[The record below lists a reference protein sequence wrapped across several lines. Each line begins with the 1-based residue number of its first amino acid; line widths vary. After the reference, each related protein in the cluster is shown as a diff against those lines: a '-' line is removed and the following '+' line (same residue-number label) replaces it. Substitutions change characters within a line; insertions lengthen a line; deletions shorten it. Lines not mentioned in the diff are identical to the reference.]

1 MGAIQ
6 ARKCTR
12 TLILV
17 ATVSAILVGVACSPK
32 KPMDP
37 AISESLGP
45 DDGSQL
51 MILFG
56 SEIMGS
62 LEGCGCMGNPKLGG
76 FPYRVAVARAI
87 SNAYPE
93 VGLLQLDAGFASSP
107 ITNQTRSAPP
117 EFVASLETTY
127 AALSE
132 AGFAAVNVTAQDV
145 QMARAYLGTD
155 ASGEKY
161 AGVLVSAN
169 LEPTSPSY
177 RAPAGFVVRRITRV
191 GGTGAVNVAIVGVT
205 EFPGRLDPS
214 NGFRVTEPR
223 GALERAI
230 GEARSKADVVIV
242 LAYMPAAAAG
252 TLLGSLETKPDV
264 AIVANS
270 FGAGSADGSVMGAG
284 LEPQLDGPMKVV
296 YSWYKTQ
303 KLGVLRLKLDE
314 RNRVESASNLYVKL
328 DAPIVPDA
336 AAEAMVSR
344 QKEAVRAAKEARYRA
359 EGVQVTNAA
368 P

>member
-1 MGAIQ
+1 M
-6 ARKCTR
+6 R

-17 ATVSAILVGVACSPK
+17 AAVSGIVAASACNPK

-37 AISESLGP
+37 AVSESLGP
-45 DDGSQL
+45 DDGSHIV
-51 MILFG
+51 ILYG

-76 FPYRVAVARAI
+76 FPYRVAVAKAI
-87 SNAYPE
+87 ASAHPE
-93 VGLLQLDAGFASSP
+93 VGILQLDAGYSASP
-107 ITNQTRSAPP
+107 ITNQSGSVPP

-127 AALSE
+127 AALSGS
-132 AGFAAVNVTAQDV
+132 GFAAVNVTAQDV
-145 QMARAYLGTD
+145 LMARAFLGTGGAED
-155 ASGEKY
+155 RY
-161 AGVLVSAN
+161 AGMLVSAN
-169 LEPTSPSY
+169 LEPISASY
-177 RAPAGFVVRRITRV
+177 RAPAGFVVRRVARA
-191 GGTGAVNVAIVGVT
+191 GGKGNVDIAVVGVT
-205 EFPGRLDPS
+205 EYPGRLDPS
-214 NGFRVTEPR
+214 TGFKVTEAR

-230 GEARSKADVVIV
+230 GEARGKADLIIV

-252 TLLGSLETKPDV
+252 TLFGSLETKPDV
-264 AIVANS
+264 VIVANS

-284 LEPQLDGPMKVV
+284 LEPRLDGPMKVV

-303 KLGVLRLKLDE
+303 KLGVLRLKLDDL
-314 RNRVESASNLYVKL
+314 NHVESATNLYVKL
-328 DAPIVPDA
+328 DAPIVPDE
-336 AAEAMVSR
+336 AAEAMVTR